1 MARRRRLRAACVL
14 VAVLAIASSFR
25 AVEAT
30 ETAARGGGE
39 DDARDSTTTVR
50 GAGGGAR
57 RRLPR
62 ETESDDDLLRDD
74 VHDDVRD
81 AAEAEAEAN
90 DDDAS
95 PRADLPPLIVDAD
108 APALAR
114 RDDGDARPRV
124 GLRSRIARIRRA
136 IAAAS
141 DATIR
146 DAKMAWSTWTNR
158 VAAALEESGARD
170 AWRKRRWGKLA
181 RDLFPEESRV
191 VAAFWRAGPG
201 KWRRRFA
208 RGSWTDA
215 IAAPLRWY
223 RAAFAWIFRS
233 WTWTSAAIA
242 LLVAWALSKCVTVKV
257 RVRPAGEAAAAADK
271 ATRETGAGGRKTYAY
286 RWRPGERK
294 EERERVVPLLD

>member
-191 VAAFWRAGPG
+191 VAAFWRA
-201 KWRRRFA
+201 
-208 RGSWTDA
+208 
-215 IAAPLRWY
+215 
-223 RAAFAWIFRS
+223 RAWE
-233 WTWTSAAIA
+233 
-242 LLVAWALSKCVTVKV
+242 V
-257 RVRPAGEAAAAADK
+257 AAAV
-271 ATRETGAGGRKTYAY
+271 
-286 RWRPGERK
+286 
-294 EERERVVPLLD
+294 RERVVDGRDRRAAALVSRGVRVDIPVVDVDVRGDRASRRVGVV